1 MKGTFVAKVLTD
13 GESFLSL
20 SFFLSLP
27 PSLSLI
33 LLLFSFR
40 PIFLIVF
47 GKNGGRVLFVT
58 HLPSKKKKKDEEKQ
72 KEKKKEKKFVS
83 FFEQDPFRAE
93 QNEGWTSIKES
104 EDRSPFFSV

>member
-58 HLPSKKKKKDEEKQ
+58 HLPSKKKKKMK
-72 KEKKKEKKFVS
+72 KNKKKKKRKEIRFVLRTRPVS
-83 FFEQDPFRAE
+83 
-93 QNEGWTSIKES
+93 S
-104 EDRSPFFSV
+104 